1 MILAGLIFGHG
12 EWGFPA
18 VIAVAVCAV
27 ILFVYYRR
35 LWMESSWFT
44 AGAVLKWL
52 AVGLLAF
59 CLTEP
64 LWSSQRARPGANVFL
79 LVADNSQSLSLADPG
94 AEGTRNDRLHKLLTT
109 TTATWHTRLEQ
120 DFDVRRYVF
129 DSYAKYVADFSTLTA
144 SGDRSDIGAMLRSL
158 KERLR
163 DRPVAGVLLFT
174 DGNSTDAVAAA
185 DWDGLPPIYP
195 VPIGEANGH
204 RDLAITNVT
213 VTTTS
218 FEDAPVTLQTEVTQQ
233 GFPGATVSCRVEDV
247 DGKTLQT
254 EAQTYSGKSMPL
266 VFRFQLRPTA
276 TGVTFYRVRAGL
288 GHAKVAF
295 EADASKKETT
305 LANNVRLVTADRGT
319 GPYRLLYV
327 SGRPNWEYKFLR
339 RALEGDDQLDLTAM
353 IRIAKKEA
361 KFEFRSRDGESSNPL
376 FRGFDRTDEETERY
390 DQPVLVRLNTKS
402 SEELRDG
409 FPKTPEALYKFHAI
423 ILDDIEAVFFTAGQL
438 SLLERFVSE
447 RGGGLLMLG
456 GQESFRQGGYQKTPL
471 ARALPVYLDAAP
483 VIAPAGGYRLGL
495 TREGWLQPWARLRS
509 TEGEEARRV
518 KERAGL
524 LTLNSVSGLK
534 PGASAIA
541 DVVDPRGQKQPALV
555 AHQFGEGRCA
565 ALLAGDLWR
574 WQLEQPEDLRAKD
587 DLGKAW
593 RQMLRWLIVDVPSR
607 IELKPVPDESQ
618 GTPLVRLQA
627 RLRDAEFHTQDN
639 AAVTMTLT
647 PPTGEPLTIPA
658 EPSLSEPG
666 LYEAITSARPAG
678 AWRATVDVID
688 GEGRPVG
695 EGRTGWAADP
705 LAREFE
711 RVAPNRPL
719 LTEIATG
726 TKGRIVELSEL
737 ESFVTAL
744 PQLEAPLTETTTTP
758 LWHHPLVW
766 CSIVLGLCAEWL
778 IRRRRGLP

>member
-12 EWGFPA
+12 EWWGA
-18 VIAVAVCAV
+18 ALAAIAVCAV
-27 ILFVYYRR
+27 ILVVYYRR
-35 LWMESSWFT
+35 LVIESGWFT

-79 LVADNSQSLSLADPG
+79 LVADNSQSMKLSDPQTD
-94 AEGTRNDRLHKLLTT
+94 GTRNELLHRFLTT
-109 TTATWHTRLEQ
+109 TSAPWHTRLEQ

-144 SGDRSDIGAMLRSL
+144 SGDRSDLGAMLRSL

-163 DRPVAGVLLFT
+163 DRPVAGILLFT
-174 DGNSTDAVAAA
+174 DGNTTDAVAPA
-185 DWDGLPPIYP
+185 DWDSLPPIYP
-195 VPIGEANGH
+195 VPIGQARGH

-218 FEDAPVTLQTEVTQQ
+218 FEDAPVTLQAEITQQ

-247 DGKTLQT
+247 DGQPQQT
-254 EAQTYSGKSMPL
+254 ETQTFSGKSTPL

-276 TGVTFYRVRAGL
+276 TGVTFYQVRAGL
-288 GHAKVAF
+288 GEANVAF
-295 EADASKKETT
+295 EEAAGKSETT
-305 LANNVRLVTADRGT
+305 LANNVRLMTADRGA

-327 SGRPNWEYKFLR
+327 AGRPNWEYKFLR

-376 FRGFDRTDEETERY
+376 FRGFDRTNEETERY
-390 DQPVLVRLNTKS
+390 DQPVIVRLNTKS
-402 SEELRDG
+402 PEELREG
-409 FPKTPEALYKFHAI
+409 FPKTAEALYKFHAV
-423 ILDDIEAVFFTAGQL
+423 ILDDIEAAFFTAEQL

-483 VIAPAGGYRLGL
+483 LIAPTSGYRLGL

-509 TEGEEARRV
+509 TEGEEARRI

-524 LTLNSVSGLK
+524 MVFNNVSGLK

-555 AHQFGEGRCA
+555 AHQFGQGRCA
-565 ALLAGDLWR
+565 ALMVGDLWR
-574 WQLEQPEDLRAKD
+574 WQIEQPEDLRAKD

-607 IELKPVPDESQ
+607 IELKSVSDESQ

-627 RLRDAEFHTQDN
+627 RLRDDEFRTLDN
-639 AAVTMTLT
+639 AAVTMSLT
-647 PPTGEPLTIPA
+647 PPAGDPITIPA

-666 LYEAITSARPAG
+666 LYEAVTSARPAG
-678 AWRATVDVID
+678 AWRASVDVID
-688 GEGRPVG
+688 SEGRPVG
-695 EGRTGWAADP
+695 DSKTGWAADP
-705 LAREFE
+705 LSREFE
-711 RVAPNRPL
+711 RVAPNHPL
-719 LTEIATG
+719 LAEIAAG
-726 TKGRIVELSEL
+726 TKGRIVEFDEM
-737 ESFVTAL
+737 ESFVTNL
-744 PQLEAPLTETTTTP
+744 PQLKAPLTEATTTP
-758 LWHHPLVW
+758 VWHHPLMWLAV
-766 CSIVLGLCAEWL
+766 VVGLCAEWS

>member
-12 EWGFPA
+12 EWSGPA
-18 VIAVAVCAV
+18 LAMIAVCAV
-27 ILFVYYRR
+27 ILIVYYRR
-35 LWMESSWFT
+35 LWIESPWFG
-44 AGAVLKWL
+44 AGAMLKWL
-52 AVGLLAF
+52 AVALLAF

-79 LVADNSQSLSLADPG
+79 LIADNSQSLSLADPG
-94 AEGTRNDRLHKLLTT
+94 QTGTRAEALKSLLTT
-109 TTATWHTRLEQ
+109 TSAPWHVRLEQ
-120 DFDVRRYVF
+120 DFDVRRYLF

-144 SGDRSDIGAMLRSL
+144 NGDRSDTGAMLRSL

-163 DRPVAGVLLFT
+163 DRPVAGILLFT
-174 DGNSTDAVAAA
+174 DGNSTDAVSAT

-195 VPIGEANGH
+195 VPLGEASGH
-204 RDLAITNVT
+204 RDLAITNVA

-218 FEDAPVTLQTEVTQQ
+218 FEDAPVTLQAEITQQ
-233 GFPGATVSCRVEDV
+233 GFPGATVAVRVEDV
-247 DGKTLQT
+247 DGKVLQT
-254 EAQTYSGKSMPL
+254 ETQTYGGKSTPL

-276 TGVTFYRVRAGL
+276 TGVTFYRVRVGL
-288 GHAKVAF
+288 GEAKLAF
-295 EADASKKETT
+295 ETAAGKDETT
-305 LANNVRLVTADRGT
+305 LANNVRLVTADRGA

-339 RALEGDDQLDLTAM
+339 RALDGDDQLDLTAM

-361 KFEFRSRDGESSNPL
+361 KFEFRSRDGEGSNPL
-376 FRGFDRTDEETERY
+376 FRGFDRTDEDTERY
-390 DQPVLVRLNTKS
+390 DQPVIVRLNTKS
-402 SEELRDG
+402 PEELRDG
-409 FPKTPEALYKFHAI
+409 FPKTPEALYKFHAVI
-423 ILDDIEAVFFTAGQL
+423 IDDVEAAFFTAEQL

-483 VIAPAGGYRLGL
+483 MIAPMAGYRLDL

-509 TEGEEARRV
+509 TEGEEARRIR
-518 KERAGL
+518 ERAGL
-524 LTLNSVSGLK
+524 LVLNSISGLK
-534 PGASAIA
+534 PGASTIA
-541 DVVDPRGQKQPALV
+541 DVADPRGQKQPALV
-555 AHQFGEGRCA
+555 THQFGQGRCA

-574 WQLEQPEDLRAKD
+574 WQLEQSDDLRTKD

-607 IELKPVPDESQ
+607 IELKSVADDSQ

-627 RLRDAEFHTQDN
+627 RLRDAEFRMQDN

-647 PPTGEPLTIPA
+647 PPTGDSITIPA
-658 EPSLSEPG
+658 EPSLAEPG

-678 AWRATVDVID
+678 AWKAAVDVVD
-688 GEGRPVG
+688 GDGKPVG
-695 EGRTGWAADP
+695 DAKTGWAADP
-705 LAREFE
+705 LSREFE
-711 RVAPNRPL
+711 RVAPNRTL
-719 LTEIATG
+719 LSEIATG
-726 TKGRIVELSEL
+726 TKGRIVALSDL
-737 ESFVTAL
+737 DAFVTQL
-744 PQLEAPLTETTTTP
+744 PQLDAPLTEATTTP

-766 CSIVLGLCAEWL
+766 MFVVAGLCAEWS

>member
-12 EWGFPA
+12 EWGGPA
-18 VIAVAVCAV
+18 LIAIALCAV

-35 LWMESSWFT
+35 LWRESPWFG
-44 AGAVLKWL
+44 AGAVMKWL

-79 LVADNSQSLSLADPG
+79 VVADNSQSLSLTDPG
-94 AEGTRNDRLHKLLTT
+94 SGGSRAEKLHRILTT
-109 TTATWHTRLEQ
+109 TSAPWHTRLEQ

-144 SGDRSDIGAMLRSL
+144 KGDRSDIGSMLRSL

-174 DGNSTDAVAAA
+174 DGNSTDAVASA

-195 VPIGEANGH
+195 VPIGEAAGH

-218 FEDAPVTLQTEVTQQ
+218 FEDAPVTLQAEITQQ
-233 GFPGATVSCRVEDV
+233 GFSGATVSVRIEDV
-247 DGKTLQT
+247 DGKMLQSET
-254 EAQTYSGKSMPL
+254 QTYGGKSTPL

-288 GHAKVAF
+288 GESAVAF
-295 EADASKKETT
+295 EPEAGKDETT
-305 LANNVRLVTADRGT
+305 LSNNLRLVTADRGS

-361 KFEFRSRDGESSNPL
+361 KFEFRSRDGEAANPL
-376 FRGFDRTDEETERY
+376 FRGFDRTDDDTERY
-390 DQPVLVRLNTKS
+390 DQPVIVRLNTKS
-402 SEELRDG
+402 PEELRDG
-409 FPKTPEALYKFHAI
+409 FPKTPEALYKFHAV
-423 ILDDIEAVFFTAGQL
+423 ILDDIEAAFFTAEQL

-471 ARALPVYLDAAP
+471 ARALPIYLDAAP
-483 VIAPAGGYRLGL
+483 VIAPAGGFRLGL

-509 TEGEEARRV
+509 TEGEEARRIR
-518 KERAGL
+518 ERAGL
-524 LTLNSVSGLK
+524 MVLNSASGLK

-541 DVVDPRGQKQPALV
+541 DVVDPRGQKQPALI
-555 AHQFGEGRCA
+555 AHQFGQGRCA

-574 WQLEQPEDLRAKD
+574 WQLEQPDDLRAKD

-607 IELKPVPDESQ
+607 IELKPTADDSQ

-627 RLRDAEFHTQDN
+627 RLRDAEFRMQDN

-647 PPTGEPLTIPA
+647 PPTGEPITIPA
-658 EPSLSEPG
+658 EPSLAEPG

-678 AWRATVDVID
+678 AWKAAVDVVD

-695 EGRTGWAADP
+695 DARTGWAADP
-705 LAREFE
+705 LAKEFE
-711 RVAPNRPL
+711 RVAPNRVL
-719 LTEIATG
+719 LADLAKG
-726 TKGRIVELSEL
+726 TNGRIVELAEL
-737 ESFVTAL
+737 ESFVTTL
-744 PQLEAPLTETTTTP
+744 PQLKAPLTEVTTTP
-758 LWHHPLVW
+758 LWHHPLMW
-766 CSIVLGLCAEWL
+766 LAIVAGLCAEWS